1 MRSPEKIERKGDPA
15 RGVKPYHVYRV
26 RFPHGV
32 KTYRRFKDAEAAIR
46 EHETQSSAGVDID
59 SRTVDQVLDELTR
72 ARYSAASAVRTATRN
87 QARLA
92 AEKISAAFGAWPLG
106 KLRQRHVEDWVAKLV
121 EGTRERQTAK
131 VEAIKARYAQIAKD
145 KRGSRGRRMLAV
157 LEGDSAE
164 IAARIAR
171 TGPRAANKAL
181 AHLRRLYAFAVER
194 RYVAFNP
201 TDGVRMVKAQGG
213 VDRPIDTNVLN
224 LAEIGA
230 LVAAAEPE
238 HRAALLVLAYGGLRI
253 GELVALTWGDLELA
267 KRRLRVSL
275 QREGTTGDLTE
286 PKTAAGRRFVEL
298 PSIVVTALR
307 EHELRA
313 KKDSPEFVF
322 PYHVRRFRSDV
333 FFPAL
338 RRAKLR
344 RIRLHDLRH
353 TAASLMIATGADIA
367 AVSRQLGHA
376 NVAITLG
383 IYTHAFAKR
392 TESGIGSKLDQL
404 IKTEAG
410 AAGGGT
416 VLVPFA
422 GTDAEKSA

>member
-1 MRSPEKIERKGDPA
+1 MRSVETIQRPGDPA
-15 RGVKPYHVYRV
+15 RGVKPYNVYRV
-26 RFPHGV
+26 RLPSGV
-32 KTYRRFKDAEAAIR
+32 KTFRRYKDAEAAIR
-46 EHETQSSAGVDID
+46 DHEAQSAAGVDMD
-59 SRTVDQVLDELTR
+59 SRTVASALDELTR

-87 QARLA
+87 QAKLA
-92 AEKISAAFGAWPLG
+92 AEKIRAAFGDWPLA

-121 EGTRERQTAK
+121 TDTRTAQGAK
-131 VEAIKARYAQIAKD
+131 VEAIKAKLAPAAKD
-145 KRGSRGRRMLAV
+145 KRGVRARRKLAV
-157 LEGDSAE
+157 LEADSAE
-164 IAARIAR
+164 ISARIAR

-181 AHLRRLYAFAVER
+181 AHLRRLYKFAVER

-201 TDGVRMVKAQGG
+201 TDGVRMAKAPAR
-213 VDRPIDTNVLN
+213 VDQLVDTNILTVE
-224 LAEIGA
+224 EIGA
-230 LVAAAEPE
+230 MVDAAAPE
-238 HRAALLVLAYGGLRI
+238 YRAALLVLAYGGLRI

-267 KRRLRVSL
+267 KRRLRVAL
-275 QREGTTGDLTE
+275 QREGTTGDLTA

-298 PSIVVTALR
+298 PAVVVQALR
-307 EHELRA
+307 EHELRS

-392 TESGIGSKLDQL
+392 TDSGIGSKLDEL
-404 IKTEAG
+404 IKSEN
-410 AAGGGT
+410 GGT
-416 VLVPFA
+416 VLVPL
-422 GTDAEKSA
+422 AEPKPRESA